1 MVGGSLGG
9 PVGHYAFCTPQF
21 THAMANTPDTNP
33 PPLAHSGGHLLAT
46 HLHKVAEL
54 AQTFARVFG
63 PAGAEWAYLAGLWH
77 DLGKY
82 RPGFQRYLALSNSE
96 DAHIE
101 GRVAGREKTHSIA
114 GALWALQS
122 FKASHGKGGE
132 LAARTLGYLIASH
145 HAGLYDWEGGLK
157 VRLADPDSHTELVEA
172 CNAAPPA
179 DVLDAGGF
187 APSLTGLPGAINGY
201 ALWVRLMFSCLVDAD
216 FLDTEAHFDGT
227 KPQTRQGFP
236 SLVAM
241 LDAFDA
247 FMAVK
252 AAEAKPSA
260 VNTLR
265 ADILRQCR
273 EKAALPPGF
282 FSLTVP
288 TGGGKT
294 LSSLAFA
301 LRHAQQAAP
310 GVVRRIVYAIPYTS
324 IIEQTADQFRK
335 ALAALGDEVLIEHHS
350 QAESDD
356 KQETARSRL
365 ACENWD
371 APLIVT
377 TNVQLFESM
386 FAAKTSRCRKLH
398 RLVNSVIVLDEAQQ
412 LPPEFLQPI
421 LDTLKLL
428 VAHYGVTVVF
438 CTATQPALTKTEY
451 FDKSK
456 GLDGIADV
464 REIIDDP
471 DALYRQLDRVQV
483 ELPADWN
490 SQTPWPDLAE
500 RIAQEDCVLAIVGT
514 RKAARTLHSLL
525 PEGALHLSALMCG
538 AHRSDEIEKI
548 KQRLEARR
556 NGTDTRPLRVVATN
570 LVEAG
575 VDLDFPVVYR
585 ALAGLD
591 SIAQAA
597 GRCNREGRLEGK
609 GRVVVFIP
617 PEKPPK
623 GLPAQGTAVCTSLLH
638 DRPEN
643 PLERGLFE
651 QYFKRL
657 YYDCDLD
664 AKGIRKLLTADREL
678 AVNFRTAAEL
688 FQLIDDRDSALVV
701 VRYEPRRADIETLL
715 ATLVSKGP
723 ERWLMRKLQ
732 RLTVSIPQRDASRML
747 AQGSLAVTS
756 VPGLYMQADAAGL
769 YHPAL
774 GLQTE
779 DVPYNPNMVY

>member
-1 MVGGSLGG
+1 MQR
-9 PVGHYAFCTPQF
+9 TP
-21 THAMANTPDTNP
+21 TIAVTTETNF

-46 HLHKVAEL
+46 HLYKVANL
-54 AQTFARVFG
+54 ARTSASAFG
-63 PAGAEWAYLAGLWH
+63 PTGAEWVYLAGLWH

-82 RPGFQRYLALSNSE
+82 RPGFQRYVSLSSNE
-96 DAHIE
+96 NAHIE
-101 GRVAGREKTHSIA
+101 GRVTGREKTHSIA

-122 FKASHGKGGE
+122 FKKSRGKGGE
-132 LAARTLGYLIASH
+132 LAARTLAYLIASH

-157 VRLADPDSHTELVEA
+157 VRLADPDSHIELAEA
-172 CNAAPPA
+172 LHATPPA
-179 DVLDAGGF
+179 DILDAGGF
-187 APSLTGLPGAINGY
+187 APSLEGLPGGIKGY

-227 KPQTRQGFP
+227 KPQARQGFP
-236 SLVAM
+236 SAAAM
-241 LDAFDA
+241 LGAFDA

-252 AAEAKPSA
+252 VVEAKPSA
-260 VNTLR
+260 VNKLR
-265 ADILRQCR
+265 AEILRQCR
-273 EKAALPPGF
+273 QKADLLPGF

-335 ALAALGDEVLIEHHS
+335 ALAALGSEVLIEHHS

-438 CTATQPALTKTEY
+438 CTATQPVLTKTEY

-464 REIIDDP
+464 HEIIDDP

-483 ELPADWN
+483 ELPIDWN
-490 SQTPWPDLAE
+490 TQTSWADLAE

-514 RKAARTLHSLL
+514 RKAARALHRLL
-525 PEGALHLSALMCG
+525 PESTLHLSALMCG
-538 AHRSDEIEKI
+538 AHRSDEIENI
-548 KQRLEARR
+548 KQRLDARR
-556 NGTDTRPLRVVATN
+556 NGTDNRPLRVVATN

-609 GRVVVFIP
+609 GRVVVFVP
-617 PEKPPK
+617 PENPPK
-623 GLPAQGTAVCTSLLH
+623 GLPAQGAAVCISLLH
-638 DRPEN
+638 DRPDK
-643 PLERGLFE
+643 PLERALFE

-657 YYDCDLD
+657 YHDCDLD

-701 VRYEPRRADIETLL
+701 VRYEPHRVDIETLL
-715 ATLVSKGP
+715 AILASKGP

-732 RLTVSIPQRDASRML
+732 RLTISIPQRDASRML
-747 AQGSLAVTS
+747 AQGSLVVTS
-756 VPGLYMQADAAGL
+756 VPGLYVQADAAGL
-769 YHPAL
+769 YHPVL

-779 DVPYNPNMVY
+779 DVPYNPNMVC

>member
-1 MVGGSLGG
+1 M
-9 PVGHYAFCTPQF
+9 T
-21 THAMANTPDTNP
+21 NTLNIDL
-33 PPLAHSGGHLLAT
+33 PLAHSGGHLLAT
-46 HLHKVAEL
+46 HLRKVAEL
-54 AQTFARVFG
+54 SGEFASALG
-63 PAGAEWAYLAGLWH
+63 SHGASTDWARLAGLWH

-82 RPGFQRYLALSNSE
+82 RPGFQRYLALSNDE
-96 DAHIE
+96 NAHIE
-101 GRVAGREKTHSIA
+101 GRVSGREKTHSIA
-114 GALWALQS
+114 GALWALHS

-132 LAARTLGYLIASH
+132 LVARTLAYVIASH
-145 HAGLYDWEGGLK
+145 HVGLYDWEGGLK
-157 VRLADPDSHTELVEA
+157 VRLADADSHTELAEA
-172 CNAAPPA
+172 LQAGPPA
-179 DVLDAGGF
+179 EILDSAGFNPIFSNADVPGGV
-187 APSLTGLPGAINGY
+187 LKGY

-216 FLDTEAHFDGT
+216 FLDTEAHFDSSKT
-227 KPQTRQGFP
+227 QHREGFP
-236 SLVAM
+236 SVAAM
-241 LDAFDA
+241 LGAFDA
-247 FMAVK
+247 FMSVK
-252 AAEAKPSA
+252 AAAAPPSA
-260 VNTLR
+260 VNQLR
-265 ADILRQCR
+265 AHILQQCR
-273 EKAALPPGF
+273 DKAALPPGF

-451 FDKSK
+451 FDTSK
-456 GLDGIADV
+456 GLDGLDGV

-471 DALYRQLDRVQV
+471 DALYRRLDRVRV

-490 SQTPWPDLAE
+490 IPTPWADLAE
-500 RIAQEDCVLAIVGT
+500 RIAQDDCVLAIVGT
-514 RKAARTLHSLL
+514 RKAARELHRLL
-525 PEGALHLSALMCG
+525 PEGTLHLSALMCG
-538 AHRSDEIEKI
+538 AHRSDEIKRI
-548 KQRLEARR
+548 KQRLEAKRD
-556 NGTDTRPLRVVATN
+556 GTDTRPLRVVATN

-597 GRCNREGRLEGK
+597 GRCNREGRLVGK

-623 GLPAQGTAVCTSLLH
+623 GLPTQGAAVCKSLLN
-638 DRPEN
+638 DRPED
-643 PLERGLFE
+643 PLDRTMFER
-651 QYFKRL
+651 YFKRL

-688 FQLIDDRDSALVV
+688 FQLIDDRDSALVI

-715 ATLVSKGP
+715 TTLASKGP
-723 ERWLMRKLQ
+723 ARWLMRKLQ
-732 RLTVSIPQRDASRML
+732 RLTVSIPQRDASQL
-747 AQGSLAVTS
+747 LGDGSLELVL
-756 VPGLYMQADAAGL
+756 PGLYSQVADTKLYDSLIGL
-769 YHPAL
+769 R
-774 GLQTE
+774 LQS
-779 DVPYNPNMVY
+779 DLYDPSGYAP

>member
-1 MVGGSLGG
+1 MPTTL
-9 PVGHYAFCTPQF
+9 
-21 THAMANTPDTNP
+21 NPDH
-33 PPLAHSGGHLLAT
+33 PLAHSGGHLLAD
-46 HLHKVAEL
+46 HLQSVAAL
-54 AQTFARVFG
+54 ASAFAEALG
-63 PAGAEWAYLAGLWH
+63 KSGQSAQWAQLAGRWH

-82 RPGFQRYLALSNSE
+82 RPGFQRYLKLANE
-96 DAHIE
+96 KDAQNAHIE

-114 GALWALQS
+114 GALWALQT
-122 FKASHGKGGE
+122 FKESHGKGGE
-132 LAARTLGYLIASH
+132 LAARTLAYLIASH
-145 HAGLYDWEGGLK
+145 HAGLYDWDGGLK
-157 VRLADPDSHTELVEA
+157 VRLADADSHTELAEA
-172 CNAAPPA
+172 MQARPPA
-179 DVLDAGGF
+179 EILEATGFDPLFSNADIPGGVLK
-187 APSLTGLPGAINGY
+187 GY

-216 FLDTEAHFDGT
+216 FLDTEAHFDSAKT
-227 KPQTRQGFP
+227 QRRQGFP
-236 SLVAM
+236 SVAAM
-241 LDAFDA
+241 LGAFDT
-247 FMAVK
+247 FMVVK
-252 AAEAKPSA
+252 AAEATPSA

-265 ADILRQCR
+265 AHILKQCR
-273 EKAALPPGF
+273 DKANLPSGF

-301 LRHAQQAAP
+301 LRHAQQATA
-310 GVVRRIVYAIPYTS
+310 GMERRIIYAIPYTS

-350 QAESDD
+350 QAESDET
-356 KQETARSRL
+356 KETARSRL

-371 APLIVT
+371 ATLIVT

-438 CTATQPALTKTEY
+438 CTATQPALAKTDY

-456 GLDGIADV
+456 GLDGIEGV

-471 DALYRQLDRVQV
+471 DALYLQLDRVQV

-490 SQTPWPDLAE
+490 TPTPWADLAE
-500 RIAQEDCVLAIVGT
+500 RIAQEDCALTIVGT
-514 RKAARTLHSLL
+514 RKAARELHRLL
-525 PEGALHLSALMCG
+525 PEGTLHLSALMCG
-538 AHRSDEIEKI
+538 AHRSDQIEVIRQQLKA
-548 KQRLEARR
+548 KREGVDQK
-556 NGTDTRPLRVVATN
+556 PLRVVATT

-617 PEKPPK
+617 PDKPPK
-623 GLPAQGTAVCTSLLH
+623 GLPAQGAAVCTSLLH

-643 PLERGLFE
+643 PLERSMFE
-651 QYFKRL
+651 RYFKHL

-664 AKGIRKLLTADREL
+664 AKGIRKLLTANREL

-701 VRYEPRRADIETLL
+701 VRYEKRRTDIEKWL
-715 ATLVSKGP
+715 AMLASQGA

-732 RLTVSIPQRDASRML
+732 RLTVSIPQRDANRML
-747 AQGSLAVTS
+747 AQGSLALTT
-756 VPGLYMQADAAGL
+756 VPGLYVQADTVGL

-774 GLQTE
+774 GLQTD
-779 DVPYNPNMVY
+779 DVPYNPNMVC

>member
-1 MVGGSLGG
+1 
-9 PVGHYAFCTPQF
+9 
-21 THAMANTPDTNP
+21 MARGFAQ
-33 PPLAHSGGHLLAT
+33 AHESAC
-46 HLHKVAEL
+46 AC
-54 AQTFARVFG
+54 
-63 PAGAEWAYLAGLWH
+63 AEWTYLAGLWH

-82 RPGFQRYLALSNSE
+82 RPGFQRYLKLSNSQ

-101 GRVAGREKTHSIA
+101 GRIAGREKTHSIA

-122 FKASHGKGGE
+122 FKESHGKGGA
-132 LAARTLGYLIASH
+132 LAARTLAYLIASH
-145 HAGLYDWEGGLK
+145 HAGLYDWDSGDTVGLK
-157 VRLADPDSHTELVEA
+157 ARLASTDSQTELTEA
-172 CNAAPPA
+172 RQADPP
-179 DVLDAGGF
+179 VNILSSGGF
-187 APSLTGLPGAINGY
+187 NPVAAITAIPGGFEKGY

-216 FLDTEAHFDGT
+216 FLDTEGHFDNAKT
-227 KPQTRQGFP
+227 QRRQGFP
-236 SLVAM
+236 GLMRM
-241 LDAFDA
+241 LDAFDT

-252 AAEAKPSA
+252 AAKAAPSL

-265 ADILRQCR
+265 ANILQQCR
-273 EKAALPPGF
+273 DKAVLTPGF

-301 LRHAQQAAP
+301 LRHAQQAP
-310 GVVRRIVYAIPYTS
+310 SGVVRRIVYAIPYTS
-324 IIEQTADQFRK
+324 IIEQTADQFRQ
-335 ALAALGDEVLIEHHS
+335 ALASLGDEVLIEHHS

-356 KQETARSRL
+356 TQETARSRL

-421 LDTLKLL
+421 LDALKLL

-456 GLDGIADV
+456 GLDGIANV

-471 DALYRQLDRVQV
+471 DDLYRQLDRVQV
-483 ELPADWN
+483 ELPADW
-490 SQTPWPDLAE
+490 STPTAWADLAE
-500 RIAQEDCVLAIVGT
+500 RVAQEDCVLVIVGT
-514 RKAARTLHSLL
+514 RKAAREMHRLL
-525 PEGALHLSALMCG
+525 PEGTLHLSALMCG
-538 AHRSDEIEKI
+538 AHRSDEIKKI
-548 KQRLEARR
+548 KQRLSDKRD
-556 NGTDTRPLRVVATN
+556 GTDTRPLLVVATN

-591 SIAQAA
+591 CIAQAA
-597 GRCNREGRLEGK
+597 GRCNREGHLPDK
-609 GRVVVFIP
+609 GRVVVFVP

-623 GLPAQGTAVCTSLLH
+623 GLPAQGAAVCKSLLH
-638 DRPEN
+638 DRREN
-643 PLERGLFE
+643 PLERSMFE
-651 QYFKRL
+651 RYFKRL

-664 AKGIRKLLTADREL
+664 AKGIRKLLTANREL
-678 AVNFRTAAEL
+678 AVNFRTAAEV
-688 FQLIDDRDSALVV
+688 FQLIDDRDSALVI
-701 VRYEPRRADIETLL
+701 VRYEPRCDDIEKWLALL
-715 ATLVSKGP
+715 ASQGP
-723 ERWLMRKLQ
+723 ARWLMRKLQ
-732 RLTVSIPQRDASRML
+732 RLTVSIPQRDANRML
-747 AQGSLAVTS
+747 AQGSLALTIM
-756 VPGLYMQADAAGL
+756 PGLYLQADTDGL

-774 GLQTE
+774 GLQAD
-779 DVPYNPNMVY
+779 DVAYNPNMVC

>member
-1 MVGGSLGG
+1 MARGFAQAFGS
-9 PVGHYAFCTPQF
+9 
-21 THAMANTPDTNP
+21 
-33 PPLAHSGGHLLAT
+33 
-46 HLHKVAEL
+46 
-54 AQTFARVFG
+54 
-63 PAGAEWAYLAGLWH
+63 AGAAADWAYLAGLWH

-82 RPGFQRYLALSNSE
+82 RPGFQRYLTLSNSD

-122 FKASHGKGGE
+122 FKESHGKGGE
-132 LAARTLGYLIASH
+132 LAARTLAYLIASH
-145 HAGLYDWEGGLK
+145 HAGLYDWDGGLK
-157 VRLADPDSHTELVEA
+157 VRLADADSHTELAEA
-172 CNAAPPA
+172 LAAFPPA
-179 DVLDAGGF
+179 DVLNTGDF
-187 APSLTGLPGAINGY
+187 SPSLVGLPGGIAGY

-216 FLDTEAHFDGT
+216 FLDTEAHFDSAKT
-227 KPQTRQGFP
+227 QRRQGFP
-236 SLVAM
+236 SLTAM
-241 LDAFDA
+241 LDAFDT

-252 AAEAKPSA
+252 AAKATPSL

-265 ADILRQCR
+265 AHILQQCR
-273 EKAALPPGF
+273 DKAVLPPGF

-301 LRHAQQAAP
+301 LRHAQQAPA

-324 IIEQTADQFRK
+324 IIEQTADQFRQ

-421 LDTLKLL
+421 LDALKLL

-456 GLDGIADV
+456 GLDGIANV

-471 DALYRQLDRVQV
+471 DDLYRQLDRVRV

-490 SQTPWPDLAE
+490 TPTPWTDLAK
-500 RIAQEDCVLAIVGT
+500 RIAQEDCVLTIVGT
-514 RKAARTLHSLL
+514 RKAARELHRLL
-525 PEGALHLSALMCG
+525 PEGTLHLSALMCG
-538 AHRSDEIEKI
+538 AHRSDEIKRI
-548 KQRLEARR
+548 KQGLNDKRD
-556 NGTDTRPLRVVATN
+556 GTDTRPLRVVATN

-597 GRCNREGRLEGK
+597 GRCNREGDLAGK
-609 GRVVVFIP
+609 GRVVVFVP

-623 GLPAQGTAVCTSLLH
+623 GLPAQGAAVCKSLLN
-638 DRPEN
+638 DRAEN
-643 PLERGLFE
+643 PLERSMFE
-651 QYFKRL
+651 RYFKHL

-701 VRYEPRRADIETLL
+701 VRYEDRRNDIEKWL
-715 ATLVSKGP
+715 ATLASQGP
-723 ERWLMRKLQ
+723 ARWLMRKLQ
-732 RLTVSIPQRDASRML
+732 RLTVSIPQRDANRML
-747 AQGSLAVTS
+747 AQGSLALS
-756 VPGLYMQADAAGL
+756 IVPGLYVQADTNGL

-774 GLQTE
+774 GLQTD
-779 DVPYNPNMVY
+779 DVPYNPNMVC

>member
-1 MVGGSLGG
+1 MTES
-9 PVGHYAFCTPQF
+9 
-21 THAMANTPDTNP
+21 
-33 PPLAHSGGHLLAT
+33 LAHSGGHLLVK
-46 HLHKVAEL
+46 HLQAVAGLAGEFSQSFDKAEL
-54 AQTFARVFG
+54 AQR
-63 PAGAEWAYLAGLWH
+63 WAYLAGLWH

-82 RPGFQRYLALSNSE
+82 RPGFQRYLALSNNE

-114 GALWALQS
+114 GALWALQT
-122 FKASHGKGGE
+122 FKESHGKGGE
-132 LAARTLGYLIASH
+132 LAARTLAYLIASH
-145 HAGLYDWEGGLK
+145 HAGLYDWESAESAGLK
-157 VRLADPDSHTELVEA
+157 ARLAQVDSQTELAQALQAE
-172 CNAAPPA
+172 PPA
-179 DVLDAGGF
+179 EILDSGGF
-187 APSLTGLPGAINGY
+187 NPVKAISTIPGGFPKGY
-201 ALWVRLMFSCLVDAD
+201 ALWVRLLFSCLVDAD
-216 FLDTEAHFDGT
+216 FLDTEAHFDGAKT
-227 KPQTRQGFP
+227 QQRQGFP
-236 SLVAM
+236 GATEM

-252 AAEAKPSA
+252 AQEAKPSH

-265 ADILRQCR
+265 ANILQQCR
-273 EKAALPPGF
+273 EKAALPSGF

-294 LSSLAFA
+294 LASLAFA
-301 LRHAQQAAP
+301 LRHAHQAPA
-310 GVVRRIVYAIPYTS
+310 GVMRRIIYAIPYTS
-324 IIEQTADQFRK
+324 IIEQTADQFRN
-335 ALAALGDEVLIEHHS
+335 AFAALGEEVLIEHHS

-356 KQETARSRL
+356 TQETARSRL

-451 FDKSK
+451 FDQSK
-456 GLDGIADV
+456 GLDGIANV

-471 DALYRQLDRVQV
+471 DDLYCQLDRVRV
-483 ELPADWN
+483 ELPTDWN
-490 SQTPWPDLAE
+490 APTPWSELAE
-500 RIAQEDCVLAIVGT
+500 RIAQEDCVLTIVGT
-514 RKAARTLHSLL
+514 RKAARELHRLL
-525 PEGALHLSALMCG
+525 PQGTLHLSALMCG
-538 AHRSDEIEKI
+538 AHRSDEIREI
-548 KQRLEARR
+548 KQRLDARR
-556 NGTDTRPLRVVATN
+556 DGSDTRALRVVATN

-597 GRCNREGRLEGK
+597 GRCNREGRLVEK
-609 GRVVVFIP
+609 GRVVVFIAP
-617 PEKPPK
+617 DQPPK
-623 GLPAQGTAVCTSLLH
+623 GLPAQGAAVCKSLLN

-643 PLERGLFE
+643 PLERSMFE
-651 QYFKRL
+651 RYFKRL

-688 FQLIDDRDSALVV
+688 FQLIDDRDSALVI
-701 VRYEPRRADIETLL
+701 VRYEPRRADIETMLITL
-715 ATLVSKGP
+715 ANQGP
-723 ERWLMRKLQ
+723 TRRLMRKLQ
-732 RLTVSIPQRDASRML
+732 RLTVSISQRDANRML
-747 AQGSLAVTS
+747 AQGSLAITV
-756 VPGLYMQADAAGL
+756 VPGLYLQVDTVGL
-769 YHPAL
+769 YDPAL
-774 GLQTE
+774 GLKID
-779 DVPYNPNMVY
+779 DVPFNPNLMY

>member
-1 MVGGSLGG
+1 MTTSV
-9 PVGHYAFCTPQF
+9 
-21 THAMANTPDTNP
+21 NIE

-46 HLHKVAEL
+46 HLQKVAEL
-54 AQTFARVFG
+54 ARVF
-63 PAGAEWAYLAGLWH
+63 AQALGAASAAADWAYLAGLWH

-82 RPGFQRYLALSNSE
+82 RPGFQHYLKLSSNE

-122 FKASHGKGGE
+122 FKESHGKGGE
-132 LAARTLGYLIASH
+132 LAARTLAYLIASH
-145 HAGLYDWEGGLK
+145 HAGLYDWESGDAVGLK
-157 VRLADPDSHTELVEA
+157 VRLASVDSQTEFDQARQAE
-172 CNAAPPA
+172 PPA
-179 DVLDAGGF
+179 EILSSGGF
-187 APSLTGLPGAINGY
+187 DPVTAISTIPGGFPNGY

-216 FLDTEAHFDGT
+216 FLDTEAHFDSVKT
-227 KPQTRQGFP
+227 QRRQGFP
-236 SLVAM
+236 SLTAM
-241 LDAFDA
+241 LGAFDT

-252 AAEAKPSA
+252 AAEATPSV

-265 ADILRQCR
+265 ANILQQCR
-273 EKAALPPGF
+273 DKADLPSGF

-301 LRHAQQAAP
+301 LRHAQQAPA

-335 ALAALGDEVLIEHHS
+335 ALAVLGDEVLIEHHS
-350 QAESDD
+350 QAESD
-356 KQETARSRL
+356 ETKETGRSRL

-371 APLIVT
+371 APLVVT

-456 GLDGIADV
+456 GLDGIANV

-471 DALYRQLDRVQV
+471 DALYGQLDRVRV
-483 ELPADWN
+483 ELPSDWN
-490 SQTPWPDLAE
+490 AATPWADLAE
-500 RIAQEDCVLAIVGT
+500 RIAQEDCVLTIVGT
-514 RKAARTLHSLL
+514 RKAARELHRLL
-525 PEGALHLSALMCG
+525 PEGTLHLSALMCG
-538 AHRSDEIEKI
+538 AHRSDEIKRI
-548 KQRLEARR
+548 KQRLEAKRL
-556 NGTDTRPLRVVATN
+556 GTDTRPLRVVATN

-597 GRCNREGRLEGK
+597 GRCNREGRLDGK
-609 GRVVVFIP
+609 GRVVVFVP

-623 GLPAQGTAVCTSLLH
+623 GLPAQGAAVCKSLLN

-643 PLERGLFE
+643 PLERSMFE
-651 QYFKRL
+651 RYFERL

-678 AVNFRTAAEL
+678 AVNFRTVAEL
-688 FQLIDDRDSALVV
+688 FQLIDDRDSALVI

-715 ATLVSKGP
+715 TTLASQGP
-723 ERWLMRKLQ
+723 ARWLMRKLQ
-732 RLTVSIPQRDASRML
+732 RLTVSIPQRDANRML
-747 AQGSLAVTS
+747 AQGSLALTI
-756 VPGLYMQADAAGL
+756 VPGLYVQADTDGL

-774 GLQTE
+774 GLQAD
-779 DVPYNPNMVY
+779 DVPYNPNMVC

>member
-1 MVGGSLGG
+1 M
-9 PVGHYAFCTPQF
+9 P
-21 THAMANTPDTNP
+21 NTADIES
-33 PPLAHSGGHLLAT
+33 PLAHSGGHLLAT
-46 HLHKVAEL
+46 HLRKVAEMAREF
-54 AQTFARVFG
+54 AQTLG
-63 PAGAEWAYLAGLWH
+63 PSGASPDWAYLAGLWH

-82 RPGFQRYLALSNSE
+82 RSGFQRYLKLANSE

-132 LAARTLGYLIASH
+132 VAARTLAYLIASH
-145 HAGLYDWEGGLK
+145 HAGLYDWDGGLK
-157 VRLADPDSHTELVEA
+157 ARLADADSQTELAEA
-172 CNAAPPA
+172 LAAKPPT
-179 DVLDAGGF
+179 DILDAEGF
-187 APSLTGLPGAINGY
+187 APSLAGLPGGIAGY

-216 FLDTEAHFDGT
+216 FLDTEAHFDNAKT
-227 KPQTRQGFP
+227 QRRQGFP
-236 SLVAM
+236 SLAAM
-241 LDAFDA
+241 LVAFDA
-247 FMAVK
+247 FMKAK
-252 AAEAKPSA
+252 AAQAVPSL

-265 ADILRQCR
+265 ANILQQCR
-273 EKAALPPGF
+273 DKTDLPPGF

-301 LRHAQQAAP
+301 LRHAQQAPA
-310 GVVRRIVYAIPYTS
+310 GVIRRIVYAIPYTS
-324 IIEQTADQFRK
+324 IIEQTADQFRQ

-350 QAESDD
+350 QAESDET
-356 KQETARSRL
+356 QETARSRL

-398 RLVNSVIVLDEAQQ
+398 RLVNSIIVLDEAQQ

-456 GLDGIADV
+456 GLDGLANV

-490 SQTPWPDLAE
+490 TPTLWADLAE
-500 RIAQEDCVLAIVGT
+500 RIAQEDCVLTIVGT
-514 RKAARTLHSLL
+514 RKAARELHRLL
-525 PEGALHLSALMCG
+525 PEGTLHLSALMCG
-538 AHRSDEIEKI
+538 AHRSDEIKKI
-548 KQRLEARR
+548 KQRLEAKRD
-556 NGTDTRPLRVVATN
+556 GTDTQPLRVVATN

-575 VDLDFPVVYR
+575 VDLDFPIVYR

-597 GRCNREGRLEGK
+597 GRCNREGRLGGK

-617 PEKPPK
+617 PDKPPK
-623 GLPAQGTAVCTSLLH
+623 GLPAQGAAVCTSLLH
-638 DRPEN
+638 DRPAN
-643 PLERGLFE
+643 PLERSMFE
-651 QYFKRL
+651 RYFKRL

-701 VRYEPRRADIETLL
+701 VRYEERREDIEKWLTMV
-715 ATLVSKGP
+715 AGEGP
-723 ERWLMRKLQ
+723 ARWLMRKLQ
-732 RLTVSIPQRDASRML
+732 RLTVSIPLRDANRML
-747 AQGSLAVTS
+747 AQGSLALS
-756 VPGLYMQADAAGL
+756 IVPGLYVQIDTVGL

-774 GLQTE
+774 GLQTD
-779 DVPYNPNMVY
+779 DVPYNPNLVC

>member
-1 MVGGSLGG
+1 MK
-9 PVGHYAFCTPQF
+9 YTP
-21 THAMANTPDTNP
+21 NTE

-46 HLHKVAEL
+46 HLHKVADL
-54 AQTFARVFG
+54 AKEFARTHGSVC
-63 PAGAEWAYLAGLWH
+63 ASSDWAYLAGLWH

-82 RPGFQRYLALSNSE
+82 RPGFQRYLKLSDNE
-96 DAHIE
+96 NAHIE

-114 GALWALQS
+114 GALWALRS
-122 FKASHGKGGE
+122 FKESHGKGGE
-132 LAARTLGYLIASH
+132 LAARTLAYLIASY
-145 HAGLYDWEGGLK
+145 HAGLYDWDGGLK
-157 VRLADPDSHTELVEA
+157 VRLADADSHVELQEA
-172 CNAAPPA
+172 LAALPPA
-179 DVLDAGGF
+179 DVLSTGGF
-187 APSLTGLPGAINGY
+187 SPSLQDLPGGIAGY

-216 FLDTEAHFDGT
+216 FLDTEEHFDSAKT
-227 KPQTRQGFP
+227 QRRQGFP
-236 SLVAM
+236 GLTAM
-241 LDAFDA
+241 LDVFDN

-252 AAEAKPSA
+252 AAQATPGI

-265 ADILRQCR
+265 ARILQQCR
-273 EKAALPPGF
+273 DKADLPPGF

-301 LRHAQQAAP
+301 LRHALQAPA
-310 GVVRRIVYAIPYTS
+310 GIERRIIYAIPYTS
-324 IIEQTADQFRK
+324 IIEQTADQFRQ
-335 ALAALGDEVLIEHHS
+335 AFAALGNEVLIEHHS

-356 KQETARSRL
+356 RQETARSRL

-398 RLVNSVIVLDEAQQ
+398 RLVNSVIVLDEAQL

-421 LDTLKLL
+421 LDALKLL

-438 CTATQPALTKTEY
+438 CTATQPALSKTEY

-456 GLDGIADV
+456 GLDGIASV

-471 DALYRQLDRVQV
+471 DELYRQLDRVQV
-483 ELPADWN
+483 ELPADW
-490 SQTPWPDLAE
+490 STPTAWADLAE
-500 RIAQEDCVLAIVGT
+500 RVTQEDCVLVIVGT
-514 RKAARTLHSLL
+514 RKAAREMHSLL
-525 PEGALHLSALMCG
+525 PEGTLHLSALMCG
-538 AHRSDEIEKI
+538 AHRSDEIKKI
-548 KQRLEARR
+548 KQRLSDKRG
-556 NGTDTRPLRVVATN
+556 GTDSRPLRVVATN

-597 GRCNREGRLEGK
+597 GRCNREGRLANK
-609 GRVVVFIP
+609 GRVVVFVP
-617 PEKPPK
+617 PENPPK
-623 GLPAQGTAVCTSLLH
+623 GLPAQGAAVCKSLLH

-643 PLERGLFE
+643 PLERSLFE
-651 QYFKRL
+651 RYFKRL

-688 FQLIDDRDSALVV
+688 FQLIEDRDSALVV
-701 VRYEPRRADIETLL
+701 VRYEDRRDDIEKWL
-715 ATLVSKGP
+715 ASLASQGP

-732 RLTVSIPQRDASRML
+732 RLTVSIPQRDAIRML
-747 AQGSLAVTS
+747 AQGSLTLS
-756 VPGLYMQADAAGL
+756 IMPGLYVQTATVGL

-774 GLQTE
+774 GLQTN
-779 DVPYNPNMVY
+779 DVPYNPNMVC

>member
-1 MVGGSLGG
+1 M
-9 PVGHYAFCTPQF
+9 T
-21 THAMANTPDTNP
+21 NTFDAE

-54 AQTFARVFG
+54 AREFAQTLGSGGVSADWARI
-63 PAGAEWAYLAGLWH
+63 AGLWH

-82 RPGFQRYLALSNSE
+82 RPGFQRYLAVSNSE
-96 DAHIE
+96 NAHIE
-101 GRVAGREKTHSIA
+101 GRVSGREKTHSIA

-122 FKASHGKGGE
+122 FKESHGKGGE
-132 LAARTLGYLIASH
+132 LAARTLAYLIASH
-145 HAGLYDWEGGLK
+145 HAGLYDWDGGLK
-157 VRLADPDSHTELVEA
+157 VRLGDPDSQTELAEA
-172 CNAAPPA
+172 LRAGPPA
-179 DVLDAGGF
+179 DVLAAAGF
-187 APSLTGLPGAINGY
+187 TPSLAGVPGGLVKGY

-216 FLDTEAHFDGT
+216 FLDTEAHFDSA
-227 KPQTRQGFP
+227 KNERRQGFP
-236 SLVAM
+236 VLVAM
-241 LDAFDA
+241 LEAFDT
-247 FMAVK
+247 FMANK
-252 AAEAKPSA
+252 AATATPSA

-273 EKAALPPGF
+273 GKADLPPGF

-301 LRHAQQAAP
+301 LRHAQQAP
-310 GVVRRIVYAIPYTS
+310 SGVVRRIVYAIPYTS
-324 IIEQTADQFRK
+324 IIEQTADQFRQ
-335 ALAALGDEVLIEHHS
+335 AFAALSDEVLIEHHS

-356 KQETARSRL
+356 TNETGRSRL

-398 RLVNSVIVLDEAQQ
+398 RMVNSVIVLDEAQQ

-428 VAHYGVTVVF
+428 VKHYGVTVVF

-451 FDKSK
+451 FDASK
-456 GLDGIADV
+456 GLDGIDGV

-471 DALYRQLDRVQV
+471 DALYRQLDRVRV

-490 SQTPWPDLAE
+490 TPTPWAELASSV
-500 RIAQEDCVLAIVGT
+500 AQDDCVLAIVNT
-514 RKAARTLHSLL
+514 RKAARELYCLL
-525 PEGALHLSALMCG
+525 PDGTLHLSALMCG
-538 AHRSDEIEKI
+538 AHRSDEIKRI
-548 KQRLEARR
+548 KQRLEAKRD
-556 NGTDTRPLRVVATN
+556 GTDLAPLRVVATN

-575 VDLDFPVVYR
+575 VDLDFPVVFR

-597 GRCNREGRLEGK
+597 GRCNREGRLTDK
-609 GRVVVFIP
+609 GRVVVFVP

-623 GLPAQGTAVCTSLLH
+623 GLPAQGAAVCKSLLH

-643 PLERGLFE
+643 PLDRPLFE
-651 QYFKRL
+651 RYFKHL
-657 YYDCDLD
+657 YYECDLD
-664 AKGIRKLLTADREL
+664 AKGIRKLLEADREL

-688 FQLIDDRDSALVV
+688 FQLIDDRDGALVV
-701 VRYEPRRADIETLL
+701 VRYEERRDDIEKWLLTL
-715 ATLVSKGP
+715 ASNGP

-732 RLTVSIPQRDASRML
+732 RLTVSIPQRDANRML
-747 AQGSLAVTS
+747 AQGSLALS
-756 VPGLYMQADAAGL
+756 IVPGLYVQTDAAGL

-774 GLQTE
+774 GLQTD
-779 DVPYNPNMVY
+779 DVPYNPGLVA

>member
-1 MVGGSLGG
+1 MSK
-9 PVGHYAFCTPQF
+9 
-21 THAMANTPDTNP
+21 
-33 PPLAHSGGHLLAT
+33 PLAHSGGHSLEAHLLA
-46 HLHKVAEL
+46 VAEM
-54 AQTFARVFG
+54 A
-63 PAGAEWAYLAGLWH
+63 AGFSQAFDTVPTHQQWAYLAGLWH

-82 RPGFQRYLALSNSE
+82 RPGFQRYLKLSSNE

-122 FKASHGKGGE
+122 YKESHGKGGE
-132 LAARTLGYLIASH
+132 LAARTLAYLIASH
-145 HAGLYDWEGGLK
+145 HAGLYDWNSGDTVGLK
-157 VRLADPDSHTELVEA
+157 VRLASTDSQTELNEA
-172 CNAAPPA
+172 RQADPPV
-179 DVLDAGGF
+179 DILSSGGF
-187 APSLTGLPGAINGY
+187 NPVAAITTIPGGFEKGY

-216 FLDTEAHFDGT
+216 FLDTEAHFDSAKT
-227 KPQTRQGFP
+227 QRRQGFP
-236 SLVAM
+236 GLTAM
-241 LDAFDA
+241 LDAFDT

-252 AAEAKPSA
+252 AAKAAPSL

-265 ADILRQCR
+265 ANILQQCR
-273 EKAALPPGF
+273 DKAVLSPGF

-301 LRHAQQAAP
+301 LRHAQQAPA

-324 IIEQTADQFRK
+324 IIEQTADQFRQ
-335 ALAALGDEVLIEHHS
+335 ALAALGDDVLIEHHS

-356 KQETARSRL
+356 TQETARSRL

-377 TNVQLFESM
+377 TNVQLFESI

-398 RLVNSVIVLDEAQQ
+398 RLVNSVIVMDEAQQ

-421 LDTLKLL
+421 LDALKLL

-456 GLDGIADV
+456 GLDGIANV
-464 REIIDDP
+464 SEIVDDP
-471 DALYRQLDRVQV
+471 DDLYRQLDRVRV

-490 SQTPWPDLAE
+490 TPTAWADLAK
-500 RIAQEDCVLAIVGT
+500 RVAQEDCVLAIVGT
-514 RKAARTLHSLL
+514 RKAARELHRLL
-525 PEGALHLSALMCG
+525 PEGTLHLSALMCG
-538 AHRSDEIEKI
+538 AHRSDEIKKI
-548 KQRLEARR
+548 KQRLSDKCD
-556 NGTDTRPLRVVATN
+556 GTDSRPLRVVATN

-591 SIAQAA
+591 CIAQAA
-597 GRCNREGRLEGK
+597 GRCNREGRLPNK
-609 GRVVVFIP
+609 GRVVVFVP
-617 PEKPPK
+617 TEKPPK
-623 GLPAQGTAVCTSLLH
+623 GLPALGAAVCKSLLH

-643 PLERGLFE
+643 PLERSMFE
-651 QYFKRL
+651 RYFKHL

-678 AVNFRTAAEL
+678 AVNFRIAAEL

-701 VRYEPRRADIETLL
+701 VRYEDRRGDIEQWL
-715 ATLVSKGP
+715 ATLASQGP

-732 RLTVSIPQRDASRML
+732 RLTVSIAQRDANRML
-747 AQGSLAVTS
+747 VQGSLTLS
-756 VPGLYMQADAAGL
+756 IVPGLYVQADTCGL

-774 GLQTE
+774 GLQTD
-779 DVPYNPNMVY
+779 DVPYNPNMVC